1 MLRWGVN
8 TFGDRICLTAS
19 MTDAVLLHLTHRVQL
34 AVEVVFV
41 DTGYHFDET
50 WDTVGEVIKRYRPS
64 LRIVSSSLPRDDRW
78 RTDPDACCAARKV
91 APLEEVLAHRDAW
104 IAGLRRA
111 DGPTRAGTPY
121 LGRDHRGLVKL
132 APLAG
137 WSDEY
142 IAAYIERYDV
152 PVNPLLAKG
161 YPSIGCWPCT
171 RQAVD
176 DDKRSGRWAGRE
188 QDGVRPAP
196 AAPRAVLVSG
206 SLAGPLYPVGLV
218 VQGRPCLVV
227 GGGDVAARKVAG
239 LVACGADVTVVAP
252 MVVAAIRGAR
262 R

>member
-1 MLRWGVN
+1 MTLLEAPLLSDADLADQSDEFERLAREGATPHEVAEAVLRWGVN

-50 WDTVGEVIKRYRPS
+50 WETVGEVIKRYRPS

-78 RTDPDACCAARKV
+78 QTDPDACCAARKV
-91 APLEEVLAHRDAW
+91 APLEEVLAQRDAW

-111 DGPTRAGTPY
+111 DGPSRAGTAY
-121 LGRDHRGLVKL
+121 VGRDHRGLVKL

-171 RQAVD
+171 RQVAGD
-176 DDKRSGRWAGRE
+176 EDKRSGRWSGRDKTE
-188 QDGVRPAP
+188 CGLHLAP
-196 AAPRAVLVSG
+196 LEEFS
-206 SLAGPLYPVGLV
+206 
-218 VQGRPCLVV
+218 
-227 GGGDVAARKVAG
+227 
-239 LVACGADVTVVAP
+239 
-252 MVVAAIRGAR
+252 
-262 R
+262 

>member
-1 MLRWGVN
+1 MPALTAVAPALALTEADLAEQSEAFERLAREGATPHEVAEAVLRWGVN
-8 TFGDRICLTAS
+8 TFGDRLCLTAS
-19 MTDAVLLHLTHRVQL
+19 MTDAVLLHLTHRVRL

-50 WDTVGEVIKRYRPS
+50 WDTVGEVIRRYRPS
-64 LRIVSSSLPRDDRW
+64 LRIVSSSRPRDDLW
-78 RTDPDACCAARKV
+78 RTDPDGCCAARKV

-111 DGPTRAGTPY
+111 DGPSRAHTPY
-121 LGRDHRGLVKL
+121 VGRDHRGLVKL

-171 RQAVD
+171 KQVADGD
-176 DDKRSGRWAGRE
+176 DQRSGRWSGQAKTECGLHL
-188 QDGVRPAP
+188 AP
-196 AAPRAVLVSG
+196 LP
-206 SLAGPLYPVGLV
+206 
-218 VQGRPCLVV
+218 
-227 GGGDVAARKVAG
+227 
-239 LVACGADVTVVAP
+239 
-252 MVVAAIRGAR
+252 
-262 R
+262 